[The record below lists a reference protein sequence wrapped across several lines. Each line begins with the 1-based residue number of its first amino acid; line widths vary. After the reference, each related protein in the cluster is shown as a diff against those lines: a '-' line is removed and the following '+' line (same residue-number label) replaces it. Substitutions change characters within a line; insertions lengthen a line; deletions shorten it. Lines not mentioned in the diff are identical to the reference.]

1 MDVAAGQR
9 LDGVDAAEAV
19 PRSTLESRD
28 EVLALPGK
36 RVIKQNRTLWTAIQ
50 TLRRVRAR

>member
-36 RVIKQNRTLWTAIQ
+36 RVIKQNRTL
-50 TLRRVRAR
+50 